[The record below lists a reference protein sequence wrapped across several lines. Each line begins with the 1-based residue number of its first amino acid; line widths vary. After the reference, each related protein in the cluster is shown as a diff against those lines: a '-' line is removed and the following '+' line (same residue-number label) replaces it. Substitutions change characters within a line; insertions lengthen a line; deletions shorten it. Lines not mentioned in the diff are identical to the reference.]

1 MKNNYNNTGNRG
13 GRKAPHSRVNAPAR
27 EIPENVIYGRNAVRE
42 LLRSGRAV
50 DKIFVKRGEREGSI
64 TVLVAMAIEAAIPVI
79 EVESAKLDDVT
90 GGASHQG
97 IVAYAAE
104 KEYSSIE
111 EIVAAAKA
119 KDKLPLIVIADEI
132 EDPYNLG
139 AIIRT
144 AECVGADGLIIPK
157 RRSATLTGTVSKASA
172 GAVAHLPIAKVAN
185 IASAIDELKKMG
197 IWIFAAEA
205 GGAPYYETDF
215 KVPAAIVL
223 GSEGNGVG
231 RLIKEKSDFI
241 VSIPMYGKVNSLNVS
256 AAAAIIL
263 SHAARIQRG

>member
-1 MKNNYNNTGNRG
+1 MKNNYSNNRRNCGYKGAR
-13 GRKAPHSRVNAPAR
+13 ASARVA
-27 EIPENVIYGRNAVRE
+27 ETQENVIYGRNAVRE

-64 TVLVAMAIEAAIPVI
+64 TMLVAMAIEASIPVL
-79 EVESAKLDDVT
+79 EVDSAKLDDIT
-90 GGASHQG
+90 GGAVHQG

-111 EIVAAAKA
+111 EIVAAAKE

-157 RRSATLTGTVSKASA
+157 RRSATLTGVVSKASA
-172 GAVAHLPIAKVAN
+172 GAIAHLPIAKVSN
-185 IASAIDELKKMG
+185 IAAAIDELKDMG
-197 IWIFAAEA
+197 IWVFAAEA
-205 GGAPYYETDF
+205 GGTPYYETDF
-215 KVPAAIVL
+215 KLPAAVIL

-241 VSIPMYGKVNSLNVS
+241 VSIPMYGNVNSLNVS

-263 SHAARIQRG
+263 SHAARMQRT